1 MVAAGLSY
9 GARDPPYW
17 TAGHPP
23 PITEITVQN
32 WSSGACSLAP
42 SVAPPVRTLGAEYFP
57 RFAEANL
64 RVDAGEVAA
73 LLREYALLREHLH
86 TVACIG

>member
-1 MVAAGLSY
+1 M
-9 GARDPPYW
+9 
-17 TAGHPP
+17 
-23 PITEITVQN
+23 
-32 WSSGACSLAP
+32 
-42 SVAPPVRTLGAEYFP
+42 GAEYFP

-86 TVACIG
+86 AVACIG